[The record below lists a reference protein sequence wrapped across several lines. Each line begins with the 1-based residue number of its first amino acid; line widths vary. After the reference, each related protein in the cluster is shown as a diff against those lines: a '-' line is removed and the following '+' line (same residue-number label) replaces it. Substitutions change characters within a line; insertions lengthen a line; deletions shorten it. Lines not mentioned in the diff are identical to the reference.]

1 MRRNVQPLCQNTS
14 VIACLIQ
21 HIDEIRVFED
31 VGNLRGTK
39 QVFDILGDAG
49 GQAAPFTES
58 LPDFYGVGGCL
69 LLLQKQMELVNLVS
83 GGQAVHRVSC
93 KSADRLCDDKVY
105 LSGKGILNHLIKAF
119 SSFGVCS

>member
-39 QVFDILGDAG
+39 QVFDILSNTGR
-49 GQAAPFTES
+49 QAAPFTEGQS
-58 LPDFYGVGGCL
+58 IFSAALVDNIFSFN
-69 LLLQKQMELVNLVS
+69 KQNL
-83 GGQAVHRVSC
+83 
-93 KSADRLCDDKVY
+93 
-105 LSGKGILNHLIKAF
+105 
-119 SSFGVCS
+119 